1 VGLCVQV
8 ASPLVRRCPNFTVPQ
23 EIGTT
28 ADGVTERF
36 DENERPHA
44 LERKLPSRL
53 ISNRTQASSVSP
65 HSSLERELGVNKVA
79 VEQSDEDNAKRIRV
93 RRTRSKLLL
102 SPLVH
107 DAVDAL
113 ELSKCTTLGCCQC

>member
-1 VGLCVQV
+1 
-8 ASPLVRRCPNFTVPQ
+8 
-23 EIGTT
+23 
-28 ADGVTERF
+28 VTERF

-44 LERKLPSRL
+44 LERKLPSHL

-107 DAVDAL
+107 
-113 ELSKCTTLGCCQC
+113 